1 MTITNNTINNNNI
14 SNLGGGSSGSAFAN
28 FGVYQQTP
36 VGLSKLAIGTL
47 DLDDICA
54 ESYRKVLIPNLFFLQ
69 ILSLTD
75 HPSVFFTDLLAIVAA
90 YFDIATGCVK
100 IEAKAA
106 A

>member
-1 MTITNNTINNNNI
+1 MTITNNTIINNNI

-75 HPSVFFTDLLAIVAA
+75 SPSVFFTDLLAIVAA
-90 YFDIATGCVK
+90 YFDIATGCVE